1 MNDATELQQAQARLN
16 EVQALYREWLA
27 LAPRL
32 EAAQAEWR
40 QAAAVMAQLNT
51 FYDREYLP
59 LRDAVE
65 ASLPLDERTPGEYR
79 VLSEDALPSARRIS
93 SPGAGC
99 DWRWHRL
106 IRRGMATMPDN
117 RRHRMHTQKA
127 RIAGFLP

>member
-27 LAPRL
+27 LAPPL

-79 VLSEDALPSARRIS
+79 VLSEDALFDAFSEAHQLAWGWMRLAMASLDPARH
-93 SPGAGC
+93 GDDAG
-99 DWRWHRL
+99 
-106 IRRGMATMPDN
+106 
-117 RRHRMHTQKA
+117 
-127 RIAGFLP
+127 